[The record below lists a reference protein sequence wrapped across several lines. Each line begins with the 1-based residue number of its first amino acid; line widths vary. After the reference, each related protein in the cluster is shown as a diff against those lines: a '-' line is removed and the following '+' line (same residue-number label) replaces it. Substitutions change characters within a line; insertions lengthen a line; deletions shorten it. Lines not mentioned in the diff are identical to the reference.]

1 MEIFPPHVRQRG
13 MIGVMSAAVIAMLG
27 FALVAPFAVAG
38 WSSPLPTPLPPVY
51 YPSSLEVVQ
60 PMGSREGLVETTAV
74 HQQDGDFTFDL
85 LSIPIN
91 EVLHVEITCV
101 FPPQSDAARVGM
113 RGLHQSRQ
121 NPARGRIRPRHRSA
135 CSRSRPQSGIPHAGN
150 PSRGNRDGSDTSR
163 SRSYTKATPQIGR
176 SWSGSFRFLGRAA
189 MKSEGVR

>member
-13 MIGVMSAAVIAMLG
+13 MIGVMLAAVIAMLG

-101 FPPQSDAARVGM
+101 FPPKFDAARVACAGYTNHVKIPHAGEYV
-113 RGLHQSRQ
+113 RVTGPLVRDLVHKAEFPTLEIH
-121 NPARGRIRPRHRSA
+121 PAGIVMGRIRHDRGRTLKRRHRSA
-135 CSRSRPQSGIPHAGN
+135 AVGPVAFVSLAG
-150 PSRGNRDGSDTSR
+150 R
-163 SRSYTKATPQIGR
+163 Q
-176 SWSGSFRFLGRAA
+176 
-189 MKSEGVR
+189 